1 MEKNTEKHK
10 PGKVQVTFAKGVREE
25 VEHLAKKEGRS
36 LSNMVVRL
44 VEQALDMR
52 ATRQQ

>member
-1 MEKNTEKHK
+1 MEKNTDKTR
-10 PGKVQVTFAKGVREE
+10 GYKVQPSFKLGTYRALKQEAE
-25 VEHLAKKEGRS
+25 NEGRS
-36 LSNMVVRL
+36 LANMVERL